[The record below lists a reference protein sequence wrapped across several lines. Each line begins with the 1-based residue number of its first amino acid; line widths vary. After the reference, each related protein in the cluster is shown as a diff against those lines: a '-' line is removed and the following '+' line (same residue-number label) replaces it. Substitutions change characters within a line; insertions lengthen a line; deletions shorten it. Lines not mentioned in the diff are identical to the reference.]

1 MKELS
6 GEKVYRAVEK
16 NTKKLQVCEVVKL
29 LIGTLREI
37 NHYKNNLVDEE
48 TFNTIIT
55 YFSLTLLSRTNNS
68 KDYEKIFNECLTG
81 EIKESEA

>member
-6 GEKVYRAVEK
+6 GEKVYKEAL
-16 NTKKLQVCEVVKL
+16 NDSKKLKVCEVVQL

-37 NHYKNNLVDEE
+37 NQYKNNMVDEE

-55 YFSLTLLSRTNNS
+55 YFALTLLSRTNS
-68 KDYEKIFNECLTG
+68 EKDYQKIFDGCLVG
-81 EIKESEA
+81 EVEESEA